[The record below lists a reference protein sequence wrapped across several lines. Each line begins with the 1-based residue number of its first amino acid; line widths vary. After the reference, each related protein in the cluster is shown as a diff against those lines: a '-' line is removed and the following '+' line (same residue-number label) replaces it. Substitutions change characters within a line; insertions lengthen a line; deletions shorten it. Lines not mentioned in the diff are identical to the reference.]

1 MFLRFLLTFLLL
13 LSAAFAQR
21 QPTLLVLLKMRNE
34 LAFID
39 PATKQ
44 ITGTVAVGNG
54 PHEITL
60 SSDRRKAYVS
70 NYGTGPEP
78 GSTVSIID
86 VAARK
91 ELKRLDVSPLRRPH
105 GFFANGNKVY
115 ITAEANRLVA
125 RIDIASDAID
135 WMVGTGQG
143 VTHMVTGDTAGKNL
157 YTANITAGTV
167 TKIDMA
173 RANGGAPD
181 AVAAQTVGKQPEGI
195 RVSPD
200 GKELWVGLNGEGK
213 VVILDADSMQLKDTI
228 TGHKVP
234 IRITFTPDGARALV
248 SDVEAAQVAIYDVAT
263 RKELKRVPVQ
273 GTPIGTVISG
283 DGKRAYVAS
292 MMAGRIAVIDLT
304 RNEVIDYI
312 EAPGG
317 PDGIALL
324 D

>member
-1 MFLRFLLTFLLL
+1 
-13 LSAAFAQR
+13 
-21 QPTLLVLLKMRNE
+21 
-34 LAFID
+34 
-39 PATKQ
+39 
-44 ITGTVAVGNG
+44 
-54 PHEITL
+54 
-60 SSDRRKAYVS
+60 
-70 NYGTGPEP
+70 
-78 GSTVSIID
+78 
-86 VAARK
+86 
-91 ELKRLDVSPLRRPH
+91 LKRLDISPLRRPH

-115 ITAEANRLVA
+115 ITAEANRVVA
-125 RIDIASDAID
+125 RVDTASDAID

-143 VTHMVTGDTAGKNL
+143 VTHMITGDTTGKNL

-167 TKIDMA
+167 TKIDLA
-173 RANGGAPD
+173 RANGGAPE
-181 AVAAQTVGKQPEGI
+181 AVVPQTVGKQPEGI
-195 RVSPD
+195 KVSPD

-213 VVILDADSMQLKDTI
+213 VVILDSNSMQLKDTI

-234 IRITFTPDGARALV
+234 IRITFTPDGTRALI

-263 RKELKRVPVQ
+263 RKELKRLPVQ

-292 MMAGRIAVIDLT
+292 MMAGKIAVIDLT